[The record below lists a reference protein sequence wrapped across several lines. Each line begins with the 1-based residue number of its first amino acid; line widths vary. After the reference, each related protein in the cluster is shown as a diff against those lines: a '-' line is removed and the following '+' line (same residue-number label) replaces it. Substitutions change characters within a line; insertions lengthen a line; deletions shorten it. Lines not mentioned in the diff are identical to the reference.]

1 MSSVLIALIALALP
15 VLGAVVPFLFDDRST
30 VEGPERLAKL
40 RALVGDD
47 SESTGEPHSNV
58 RVLPA
63 RTATLSD
70 AEYDEYDR
78 AA

>member
-15 VLGAVVPFLFDDRST
+15 VLGAVVPSLLDDRGT
-30 VEGPERLAKL
+30 ADGPERMAKL
-40 RALVGDD
+40 RALVGHDA
-47 SESTGEPHSNV
+47 EATGEPHSNV

-63 RTATLSD
+63 RTTTLTD
-70 AEYDEYDR
+70 TEYDR